1 MFEQIKKDRDSAR
14 KARDQYTLTTL
25 SSLIGEVET

>member
-14 KARDQYTLTTL
+14 KARDQFTYYTLSTL
-25 SSLIGEVET
+25 IR